1 MKSHEYQYSENK
13 MMSKMKHILSIAG
26 FCFVLSIQAQEP
38 FKELGLDNE
47 VEVITLSNGRYI
59 EHFENDTLRQIG
71 SVMFNMITNKVEY
84 IIPEDDLEKVRIIK
98 RNREVSRFL
107 SIDPLSRNF
116 PWNSPYAFAEN
127 RPIDAIDLEGL
138 EALMIV
144 GVQYLSDGRAIIQIV
159 PDNEV
164 EHNASADFRLRIPKG
179 VIGNETEEIY
189 TRDGLGNPDYG
200 YAELQSYFGGG
211 KLSKQKDNDNLLFK
225 GELKAYAVPV
235 NPSQTP
241 GAKYQDVIIGKILVS
256 QLTPNTRI
264 LVPVSVPFNF
274 SNTGD
279 FSGPNRTQNFTYTA
293 PSSANGMVQINLN
306 YDDNGIINTFSVVD
320 NSGNIMNDAS
330 GNPMTSSGVGT
341 FSFSVSS
348 GTNFTIQVTGNPS
361 LGTGDAFDLNGSGTT
376 TVNAIATP

>member
-1 MKSHEYQYSENK
+1 MNTKSHEYQYSEKK
-13 MMSKMKHILSIAG
+13 MMSKMKDILSITV

-84 IIPEDDLEKVRIIK
+84 IIPEDDLEKVRIAK
-98 RNREVSRFL
+98 RDREVSRFL
-107 SIDPLSRNF
+107 SVDPMSRNF

-138 EALMIV
+138 EALRIA
-144 GVQYLSDGRAIIQIV
+144 GVQYLNDGRAMIQII

-164 EHNASADFRLRIPKG
+164 QNNAAADFRLRIPKG

-200 YAELQSYFGGG
+200 YAELQSHFGGG
-211 KLSKQKDNDNLLFK
+211 QLHKDKDNNLVFK
-225 GELKAYAVPV
+225 GEVSPAYSFNGEKGGEVY
-235 NPSQTP
+235 
-241 GAKYQDVIIGKILVS
+241 KDVIIGRILVS
-256 QLTPNTRI
+256 QLTPNMRI

-279 FSGPNRTQNFTYTA
+279 FSGPSHTQNFTYTA
-293 PSSANGMVQINLN
+293 PTSANGMVQINLN

-341 FSFSVSS
+341 FSFSVTS